1 MKTFIL
7 NLVLISSVVLPVQGR
22 ATEDFFYVE
31 HSVHTR
37 TLAASCAACHGT
49 NGNAVKT
56 NAEFDATKLAGL
68 DKAYIEQRLLDFRQ
82 GTRSATVMH
91 RHANGLTLD
100 EIKQLADYFSRQKPE
115 KHTMPES
122 QKLKAVQSE

>member
-7 NLVLISSVVLPVQGR
+7 KVILISSVVLPVQGK
-22 ATEDFFYVE
+22 ATEDFVYVAQGL
-31 HSVHTR
+31 HTR

-56 NAEFDATKLAGL
+56 NAEFDATTLAGL

-82 GTRSATVMH
+82 GVRPATVMR
-91 RHANGLTLD
+91 RHASGLTLD
-100 EIKQLADYFSRQKPE
+100 EIKQLADYFSRQKLE
-115 KHTMPES
+115 QHTMPAP
-122 QKLKAVQSE
+122 QKLKAMQYD

>member
-7 NLVLISSVVLPVQGR
+7 NLILISSVVLPIPGR
-22 ATEDFFYVE
+22 AAEDFVFAE
-31 HSVHTR
+31 QGLHTR

-56 NAEFDATKLAGL
+56 NAEFDATVLAGL
-68 DKAYIEQRLLDFRQ
+68 DKAYIEQRLLDFRK
-82 GTRSATVMH
+82 GTRPATVMH

-115 KHTMPES
+115 QHTMPEP
-122 QKLKAVQSE
+122 QKLKAVQDE

>member
-7 NLVLISSVVLPVQGR
+7 NFILISSVVLPLPGK
-22 ATEDFFYVE
+22 AAEDFVYAQQ
-31 HSVHTR
+31 SLHTR

-49 NGNAVKT
+49 NGNAVKM
-56 NAEFDATKLAGL
+56 NAEFDATALAGL
-68 DKAYIEQRLLDFRQ
+68 DKAYIEQRLLDFRT
-82 GTRSATVMH
+82 GVRPATVMH

-115 KHTMPES
+115 KHTMPEP
-122 QKLKAVQSE
+122 QTLKAVQDE